1 MSGSVDAEWAAMV
14 REAYAGGS
22 TAREALARYVMSGGR
37 LGDGEH
43 EMLYR
48 YGFIPQDTAIAE
60 REQSI
65 TITDDMRPVV
75 AHIIA
80 EWRPPARKRARPVG
94 SSVVP
99 TSVSM
104 LVGLD
109 YLSAKP
115 PHGTATDAKK
125 DIADRYHVSTKTVEA
140 WIAAAGRV
148 IASVVEYYRWQSAAR
163 EAQGLAP
170 LDEQE
175 WPTSDE
181 DLRGMALDGLR
192 TMLGGSNS

>member
-1 MSGSVDAEWAAMV
+1 MGLVDAEWAAMV

-48 YGFIPQDTAIAE
+48 YGFIPQDTAITD
-60 REQSI
+60 REYWI
-65 TITDDMRPVV
+65 TVTEDMRPVV

-109 YLSAKP
+109 YLANCP
-115 PHGTATDAKK
+115 EHGTATDAKK
-125 DIADRYHVSTKTVEA
+125 DIADRYHVSTKTVES
-140 WIAAAGRV
+140 WIT
-148 IASVVEYYRWQSAAR
+148 AAR
-163 EAQGLAP
+163 KAVDAVARDGDAGARSQ
-170 LDEQE
+170 
-175 WPTSDE
+175 
-181 DLRGMALDGLR
+181 ALHGLR